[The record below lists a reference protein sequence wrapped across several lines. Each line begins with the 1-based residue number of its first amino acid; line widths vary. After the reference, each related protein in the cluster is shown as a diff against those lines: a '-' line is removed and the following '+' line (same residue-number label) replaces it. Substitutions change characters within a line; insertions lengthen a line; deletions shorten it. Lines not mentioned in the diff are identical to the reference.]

1 MSNRFSIETLRKI
14 KSETG
19 PNKTYSALGVIT
31 DSTNPYR
38 KDIKRDYCMRLK
50 LIDATL
56 NNEELTVFLFA
67 KNIEDYPA
75 TLAIGDILF
84 LKNFAFAVEEGK
96 ISCKKPFAA
105 LDTEFRFFSGKPEEA
120 GYHPIDDNIGI
131 DD

>member
-19 PNKTYSALGVIT
+19 PNKTYSTLGVIT

-84 LKNFAFAVEEGK
+84 LKNFAFAVEENK
-96 ISCKKPFAA
+96 LSCKKPFAA
-105 LDTEFRFFSGKPEEA
+105 LNTEFRFFSGNP
-120 GYHPIDDNIGI
+120 
-131 DD
+131 